1 MTTGSI
7 DAIQRFVLHAQQ
19 YLGNALLALQNG
31 EAGKAGEL
39 LWGSV
44 AQAINAVAASRN
56 RSIATH
62 RDLKNFALQL
72 ARELNDSN
80 IEKNFIVVE
89 SLHHNFYDVQQEP
102 QDIEL
107 VVPATQELVNRL
119 LALIPPETLQKPST
133 IP

>member
-7 DAIQRFVLHAQQ
+7 DAIQRFVLHAQE

-44 AQAINAVAASRN
+44 AQAIHAVAASRN

-72 ARELNDSN
+72 AREINDSN
-80 IEKNFIVVE
+80 IEKDFIIAE

-102 QDIEL
+102 QDIEI
-107 VVPATQELVNRL
+107 VVPATQELVSRL

-133 IP
+133 T